1 MLLTIFK
8 STRSNDTITSNSEKK
23 NLDAKYL
30 CRDYAL
36 KHIGITVMYT
46 RPFVHRLEIN
56 ASITVTKLRRKMFW
70 VFVGGGVGG
79 WGLRIKVS
87 GVGTLY
93 YLQNDWNRMMT
104 HIC

>member
-8 STRSNDTITSNSEKK
+8 STRSNDTITSNLKK
-23 NLDAKYL
+23 KTRSKIFMSRLCSKTYRYYSHVYL
-30 CRDYAL
+30 
-36 KHIGITVMYT
+36 KNYT
-46 RPFVHRLEIN
+46 RPFVHRLEIL
-56 ASITVTKLRRKMFW
+56 IRKMFW

>member
-23 NLDAKYL
+23 SRSKIFMSRLCSKTYRYYSHVYL
-30 CRDYAL
+30 
-36 KHIGITVMYT
+36 KNYT
-46 RPFVHRLEIN
+46 RPFVHRLEVN
-56 ASITVTKLRRKMFW
+56 ASITVTKIRRKMFW

-87 GVGTLY
+87 GVGTL
-93 YLQNDWNRMMT
+93 
-104 HIC
+104 